1 MQARNQLPRKTE
13 MSTETVIQYMINA
26 GILGLAT
33 GVAAAIVA
41 YFVAR

>member
-1 MQARNQLPRKTE
+1 MQARNQLPRKSD
-13 MSTETVIQYMINA
+13 MSTDTVIQYMVNA

-33 GVAAAIVA
+33 GIAAAIVA